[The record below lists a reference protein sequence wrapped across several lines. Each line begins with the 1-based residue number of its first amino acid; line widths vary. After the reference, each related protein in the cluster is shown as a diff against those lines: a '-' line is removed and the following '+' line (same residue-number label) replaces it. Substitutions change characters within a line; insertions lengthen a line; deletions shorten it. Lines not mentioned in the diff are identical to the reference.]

1 MSPRSDVTVARRR
14 YTYTA
19 PSDSDMD
26 STLVA
31 VLSLILVVAT
41 RASHGAFVLGLGK
54 CPTVAAQSTL
64 DKAQYLGVW
73 YEYQRFPAI
82 FEAGLDCTTATY
94 GEDGDDISVTN
105 AGTLRLELFGNKVVL
120 NENSV
125 EGSATIPDPAK
136 PAELQVSFGGFDM
149 GNNSPNYF
157 IQATDYTEYA
167 VVFSCSEFLF
177 VNVQFAWILTRTPGV
192 APSNLATLKS
202 NLQAAGVDVSNFK
215 VIDQSGCPGR

>member
-1 MSPRSDVTVARRR
+1 
-14 YTYTA
+14 
-19 PSDSDMD
+19 MD
-26 STLVA
+26 CKALLLVIFILAISTG
-31 VLSLILVVAT
+31 I
-41 RASHGAFVLGLGK
+41 SHCGIVLGLGK
-54 CPTVAAQSTL
+54 CPTVTAQSTL

-105 AGTLRLELFGNKVVL
+105 AGTVRINLFGTKVVL
-120 NENSV
+120 NKNSV
-125 EGSATIPDPAK
+125 DGTATIPDSSK

-157 IQATDYTEYA
+157 IQATDYTNYA

-177 VNVQFAWILTRTPGV
+177 VNIQFAWILTRDPGV
-192 APSNLATLKS
+192 APTNLATLES
-202 NLQAAGVDVSNFK
+202 NLSDAGVDVSKFM
-215 VIDQSGCPGR
+215 VIDQSGCPGRD